1 MSTEDEVR
9 DLMSRASA
17 LPYGRGRSQLWAE
30 AAALAESAG
39 LEELALRSNLALIPA
54 YTNGGEGPKLLA
66 PFIWCNA
73 VYKRRPELFTE
84 KMLHRLGWDYKYVI
98 TALRFIPTVPRDQ
111 CLDIL
116 EEMRRYYLS
125 RGDSMRAYYIHGHLL
140 YRDLGE
146 EDAAE
151 EAFQKWRASGPSDL
165 ADCAGCDPAHEIDYF
180 RRRKDWEAACRVG
193 DRALADREHYCF
205 QQPESLL
212 TDMLEPWLRT
222 GRDAE
227 AWAGHIRAYRRY
239 QADSTHLSYM
249 PNHIDYLRL
258 SGTPER
264 LERARRILVRHLPW
278 WEQAQYPR
286 NLIDLAVSAARL
298 VRELPGDRH
307 AERLHAILPGEKL
320 KWAPRR
326 TLADP
331 TLADAE
337 EWFTS
342 LALDLADQCDR
353 RPGLLRPFMVAEIRE
368 RLREPGLDR
377 PLTANAIPDVSG
389 MATLD
394 TQDYRIAA
402 ASEALLLPDASV
414 VADRGASAGRGS
426 ACAAEPPPTPEQ
438 SSQPDADEEPP
449 LVPVDIDGPWRTMD
463 LFDLVQTAAALGPT
477 VRSVYLLRA
486 AQILCDRP
494 VGGHA
499 PSAETASGEP
509 GDADEAPPAP
519 RTADPDALPEAAR
532 FNDAWLKAQ
541 TLANAFLGRQSA
553 VPESDPDATDPF
565 GIFTPPA
572 FLLMVQARAL
582 AEQSDFRGACLA
594 ADGAMRIVSPD
605 PLGVRLEALE
615 ILSSMSAAAGYPE
628 EAMEYA
634 RALVNLSA
642 ACDLAFLNA
651 TASDMLANMLL
662 RTRRPV
668 EAAEVAQ
675 MALLRMEAYPHSP
688 LALRLH
694 ASLASALE
702 ALDDDT
708 AAAHAA
714 VELADLLEIRGDT
727 LGARNSYSRAAQAF
741 SEAGDSSRS
750 VALWAH
756 VLRLTEEVDTP
767 LQVANT
773 LNNYAYAIATQPG
786 RVPEDQL
793 DLMDR
798 LMERRRALLAS
809 PSVEMSDSKEWL
821 DADWLRSMALFD
833 WYALRRR
840 LAKDY
845 ARASADAFASL
856 DQPIE
861 RGRTLMLI
869 VQMCLAM
876 GELDEADA
884 LIQEAGSLLD
894 DQRFRGHEL
903 LQELEKLRESARQ
916 ARQERD
922 EGDGR

>member
-389 MATLD
+389 MATLME
-394 TQDYRIAA
+394 TSIG
-402 ASEALLLPDASV
+402 SSP
-414 VADRGASAGRGS
+414 AG
-426 ACAAEPPPTPEQ
+426 
-438 SSQPDADEEPP
+438 
-449 LVPVDIDGPWRTMD
+449 
-463 LFDLVQTAAALGPT
+463 
-477 VRSVYLLRA
+477 
-486 AQILCDRP
+486 
-494 VGGHA
+494 A
-499 PSAETASGEP
+499 PSSG
-509 GDADEAPPAP
+509 G
-519 RTADPDALPEAAR
+519 
-532 FNDAWLKAQ
+532 
-541 TLANAFLGRQSA
+541 
-553 VPESDPDATDPF
+553 
-565 GIFTPPA
+565 
-572 FLLMVQARAL
+572 
-582 AEQSDFRGACLA
+582 
-594 ADGAMRIVSPD
+594 
-605 PLGVRLEALE
+605 
-615 ILSSMSAAAGYPE
+615 
-628 EAMEYA
+628 
-634 RALVNLSA
+634 
-642 ACDLAFLNA
+642 
-651 TASDMLANMLL
+651 
-662 RTRRPV
+662 
-668 EAAEVAQ
+668 
-675 MALLRMEAYPHSP
+675 
-688 LALRLH
+688 
-694 ASLASALE
+694 
-702 ALDDDT
+702 
-708 AAAHAA
+708 
-714 VELADLLEIRGDT
+714 ADLLPTGRNFYGVDPRRLPTPAAWELGKRLGDEVVSQYIADE
-727 LGARNSYSRAAQAF
+727 GRYP
-741 SEAGDSSRS
+741 EACGI
-750 VALWAH
+750 VLWAGANMRSH
-756 VLRLTEEVDTP
+756 GQCVAEFFYLMGVRPVWQRPSQRVVGLEVIP
-767 LQVANT
+767 LDELKRPRIDVTGRISGLFRDSMPN
-773 LNNYAYAIATQPG
+773 AI
-786 RVPEDQL
+786 RW
-793 DLMDR
+793 MDAAVK
-798 LMERRRALLAS
+798 LVS
-809 PSVEMSDSKEWL
+809 
-821 DADWLRSMALFD
+821 
-833 WYALRRR
+833 
-840 LAKDY
+840 
-845 ARASADAFASL
+845 
-856 DQPIE
+856 
-861 RGRTLMLI
+861 
-869 VQMCLAM
+869 
-876 GELDEADA
+876 ELDEADEENYVRKHVKADAAWLEEQGAAPEAAWTKASYRIFGDPPGVYGAGVAA
-884 LIQEAGSLLD
+884 LLESKAWETLD
-894 DQRFRGHEL
+894 DLAVVYMRFSGTAYGGDGFARGYDPEVFQRRMAGLDVTVKNEDTRETHMFSSDDYNAYHGGMIATVRALTGKAPRSYTGDSSDRQRIVLRSVEEEAARLFRGEAMNPKFIEGMKAHGYKGASDLANYLAHSYQWDATSAVMKDWMYEGYARKYVLDAGMQAWMQDVNPWALHRMAETLLEAQQRGLWNASEGTLAEL
-903 LQELEKLRESARQ
+903 RSLYLSI
-916 ARQERD
+916 
-922 EGDGR
+922 EGDLEERAEGML